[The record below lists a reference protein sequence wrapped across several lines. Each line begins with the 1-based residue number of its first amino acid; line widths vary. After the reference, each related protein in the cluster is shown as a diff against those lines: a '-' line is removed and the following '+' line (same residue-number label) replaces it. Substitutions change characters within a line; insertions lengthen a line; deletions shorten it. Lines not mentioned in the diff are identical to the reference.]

1 MRRVYSTLA
10 ICAAALAL
18 AGTAAEAQ
26 TLGFKLGASFSTL
39 NIEDATTTQ
48 NSITGFIGGGHI
60 RFGLTE
66 RLGIQAELLSVTKG
80 ADITG
85 GTPDFDLR
93 LEYIEVPLLLH
104 VPLMMGSTFSP
115 YVYGGPSVA
124 FEIRCRTTIAGG
136 ATADCGD
143 ADAFARNST
152 DFGLTAGGGLAFA
165 MGPGALLLEGRYTWG
180 LSDINTAD
188 NVTIRNRSG
197 AVMAGYE
204 IPLGR
209 RW

>member
-1 MRRVYSTLA
+1 MRRVYSTFFA
-10 ICAAALAL
+10 CAAAFAL
-18 AGTAAEAQ
+18 SATAAQAQ
-26 TLGFKLGASFSTL
+26 TLGFKLGASFATL
-39 NIEDATTTQ
+39 SIDDAATTQ

-60 RFGLTE
+60 RFGLTD
-66 RLGIQAELLSVTKG
+66 RLGLQAELLSVTKG
-80 ADITG
+80 ADITA

-104 VPLMMGSTFSP
+104 LPLMMGANFSP
-115 YVYGGPSVA
+115 YLIGGPSIG

-136 ATADCGD
+136 VTADCGD

-152 DFGLTAGGGLAFA
+152 DFGVTAGGGFAFA

-180 LSDINTAD
+180 LSDISRAD
-188 NVTIRNRSG
+188 DITIRNRSG

>member
-1 MRRVYSTLA
+1 MRRIYATLLV
-10 ICAAALAL
+10 CAAALTVSA
-18 AGTAAEAQ
+18 TAAEAQ

-39 NIEDATTTQ
+39 SIDDAATTQ

-60 RFGLTE
+60 RFGMTDRIGL
-66 RLGIQAELLSVTKG
+66 QAELLSVTKG
-80 ADITG
+80 ADISS
-85 GTPDFDLR
+85 TPAFDLR

-104 VPLMMGSTFSP
+104 LPLTIGVNFSP
-115 YVYGGPSVA
+115 YVFGGPSVG
-124 FEIRCRTTIAGG
+124 FEIRCRTTVAGV
-136 ATADCGD
+136 TADCGD

-152 DFGLTAGGGLAFA
+152 DFGLTAGGGFAFA

-180 LSDINTAD
+180 LSDISRAED
-188 NVTIRNRSG
+188 VTIRNRSG